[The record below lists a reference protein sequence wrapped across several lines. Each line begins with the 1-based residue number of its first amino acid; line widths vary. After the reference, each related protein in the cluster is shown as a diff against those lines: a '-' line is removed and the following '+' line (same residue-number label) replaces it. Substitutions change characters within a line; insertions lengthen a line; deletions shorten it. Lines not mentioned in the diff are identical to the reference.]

1 MFVHKFSVSIHKFQ
15 ESHVWWEDGDAG
27 VKGMLE
33 LVLLRCKPLGCSPL
47 IFPHLLGVPLFF
59 HVCLPPFNY
68 YTDPVSNLVS
78 HWVFFCKVCSTAFFV
93 AQCTGELLLVAL
105 WQWISQSTVL
115 SRETCPSQ
123 VLMKAVLYPVLLHS
137 SSFGAVLQRFPR
149 QWHTCCLDEKNEE
162 EPLKRD
168 FLSEHQTE
176 KGNIF
181 SVKLHLNVLSNG
193 FWFLLLLDICFP
205 PMFPG
210 SHFSGSLLV

>member
-78 HWVFFCKVCSTAFFV
+78 NWVFFCKVCSTAFFV

-123 VLMKAVLYPVLLHS
+123 VLMKAQFYIQFYSTATLSGLHYKGFLVS
-137 SSFGAVLQRFPR
+137 DTLAAWMKRMKKSHWSGIFCQNIR
-149 QWHTCCLDEKNEE
+149 QKKE
-162 EPLKRD
+162 
-168 FLSEHQTE
+168 
-176 KGNIF
+176 IY
-181 SVKLHLNVLSNG
+181 SV
-193 FWFLLLLDICFP
+193 
-205 PMFPG
+205 
-210 SHFSGSLLV
+210 